1 MRFFLDAK
9 KDRGI
14 RFKDNGSEAILKRP
28 STVLLD
34 HEKAMDLR
42 GPRGPHQS
50 EVELFGRKSAHKSFV
65 VGGQPREKRQRLNV
79 LVDAHFGFLS
89 RPLERKSASKPARR

>member
-1 MRFFLDAK
+1 MGLRLF
-9 KDRGI
+9 
-14 RFKDNGSEAILKRP
+14 KRP

-50 EVELFGRKSAHKSFV
+50 RVKLFWTKSAHKSFV
-65 VGGQPREKRQRLNV
+65 AGGQPREKRQRLNV
-79 LVDAHFGFLS
+79 LVDAYIGFLN
-89 RPLERKSASKPARR
+89 RLLERKLPSKPVRR